1 MVWMIY
7 IMPDQNPIKKISKA
21 AKMQKLNFGFR
32 IKIKKLLKN
41 FKFNITK
48 IIVSISL
55 VFIDIFLLKCLLMQK
70 TNLKTF

>member
-1 MVWMIY
+1 
-7 IMPDQNPIKKISKA
+7 
-21 AKMQKLNFGFR
+21 MQKLNFGFR

-55 VFIDIFLLKCLLMQK
+55 VFVDIFLFLKHVYYNKNILEIKFHLIIILGD
-70 TNLKTF
+70 NN